1 MSKLRNLV
9 VLSGMVLSIAAFA
22 DDAKPVDQSA
32 AVTSSAVTTTTT
44 ETTTATKTDT
54 VEKVNI
60 NTADADALGKVKGI
74 GAKKAKEIVDY
85 RTKNGNFK
93 AVEDLKNVKGK
104 GMNDKWFDKI
114 KDKVT
119 V

>member
-22 DDAKPVDQSA
+22 DDAKPVDQAAQAATSA
-32 AVTSSAVTTTTT
+32 APEATSAMP
-44 ETTTATKTDT
+44 AKMDT
-54 VEKVNI
+54 MEKVNI

>member
-22 DDAKPVDQSA
+22 DDAKPVDQA
-32 AVTSSAVTTTTT
+32 ATVTSSAVTTTT